1 MGEEFTV
8 LNRLHYE
15 GVNICRKVKSKLETA
30 PAALDRNAMIT
41 MQRFLLR
48 VPFRTLKVAQQ
59 TENTSKHKK
68 KNSKGTTRTELT
80 TKGRKL
86 KTGGGFQSQG
96 AVQLNALAPVVLR
109 REMGTD
115 SRPAVH
121 REWEEVHSSRSE
133 RWEWGGGSLWSV
145 LSQTGRQ
152 WSSVMKRVI

>member
-1 MGEEFTV
+1 M
-8 LNRLHYE
+8 
-15 GVNICRKVKSKLETA
+15 VKSKLETT
-30 PAALDRNAMIT
+30 PAAFHRNAMIT
-41 MQRFLLR
+41 MKR
-48 VPFRTLKVAQQ
+48 VPSRTLKVAEQ

-115 SRPAVH
+115 SRPAER
-121 REWEEVHSSRSE
+121 REWEEVHSSRRSE
-133 RWEWGGGSLWSV
+133 RWEQGGAACGQCCIKLGGSGV
-145 LSQTGRQ
+145 Q
-152 WSSVMKRVI
+152 